1 MGMTLLLCYML
12 RNDAFDAVYFVPAES
27 GLWNE
32 EKKTMNQQPITSLK
46 GIGEKTAKLF
56 AKLGVETVEEQ
67 IDIAKRKAGIS
78 RDEEVRLERFEV
90 VRHE

>member
-56 AKLGVETVEEQ
+56 AKLGVPTMPMRSRCLLENCGK
-67 IDIAKRKAGIS
+67 KRCLRYPAS
-78 RDEEVRLERFEV
+78 L
-90 VRHE
+90 